1 MVISVYSKEEVIMS
15 QEENNTISPSPFPNH
30 NSHVWESL
38 KSHMNEYT
46 KVGYI
51 IFHVYY
57 ENDAGEKVPIEN
69 AQIVIAK
76 EIYDSY
82 FFSKC
87 VRTNHL
93 GMTNPIELPT
103 LCADATDD
111 REKNQS
117 CAFYSA
123 IVKASNMKKKDILD
137 IPIFE
142 GVTYTKSI
150 QMIPKK

>member
-1 MVISVYSKEEVIMS
+1 MS
-15 QEENNTISPSPFPNH
+15 QQEENKTNSPKPFPND
-30 NSHVWESL
+30 NPHVWKSL
-38 KSHMNEYT
+38 KPYMNEYT

-57 ENDAGEKVPIEN
+57 ENDAGEKIPIEN

-93 GMTNPIELPT
+93 GITNPIVLPT
-103 LCADATDD
+103 LCTDASDV
-111 REKNQS
+111 RKGNQS
-117 CAFYSA
+117 CVYSA
-123 IVKASNMKKKDILD
+123 IIKAPNMKRQDIHD
-137 IPIFE
+137 IPVFD
-142 GVTYTKSI
+142 GVTSTKYI
-150 QMIPKK
+150 QMIQKK